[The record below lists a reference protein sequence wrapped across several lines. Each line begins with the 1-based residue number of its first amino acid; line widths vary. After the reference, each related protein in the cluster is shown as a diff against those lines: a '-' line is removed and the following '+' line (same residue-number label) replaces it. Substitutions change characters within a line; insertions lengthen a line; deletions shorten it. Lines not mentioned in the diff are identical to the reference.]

1 MSDPQSPDVN
11 QGAPVLIN
19 IYDLLFKQ
27 VSINNNLFVC
37 STPPSATYN
46 SFKSYFKRDFI
57 TQEFKFS
64 IKVQSLFLNFMS
76 LSNIS

>member
-1 MSDPQSPDVN
+1 MTDHISLDAG

-37 STPPSATYN
+37 STFASALFTLFHRC
-46 SFKSYFKRDFI
+46 FKKGLYHTGVQILNKG
-57 TQEFKFS
+57 
-64 IKVQSLFLNFMS
+64 KVSPYILHVFL
-76 LSNIS
+76 